1 MAAVATRR
9 GILGSNR
16 YQGTEFNAETCE
28 FSNKDPFLS
37 FFVRSRNAK
46 KSFLYLERFSRILQV
61 ISFINFNR
69 ITLIF
74 RYKVAQRRCRFRC
87 SKLWI
92 PDWRAKSIRT
102 GAGEWFIIPGDV
114 RRTWIKV
121 SRAELA
127 LRPVHTTNHYHNR
140 ILLLP
145 FTTSLLHLRLT
156 SYTDFHLFL
165 RLRYTAIRR
174 MNKVLL
180 FHSCNFYWIRSNA
193 FYTQEFW
200 KTVIIISYWKC
211 VT

>member
-1 MAAVATRR
+1 M
-9 GILGSNR
+9 
-16 YQGTEFNAETCE
+16 
-28 FSNKDPFLS
+28 
-37 FFVRSRNAK
+37 RSRNVK
-46 KSFLYLERFSRILQV
+46 KSSSYLERFSRILQV

-74 RYKVAQRRCRFRC
+74 RYFNFPLLILRYKVAQRYDVVDTMLEIMFIFR
-87 SKLWI
+87 I
-92 PDWRAKSIRT
+92 YWRAKSIRT

-200 KTVIIISYWKC
+200 KTVIIICYWKC
-211 VT
+211 NIKIKKGNNNR

>member
-1 MAAVATRR
+1 M
-9 GILGSNR
+9 
-16 YQGTEFNAETCE
+16 
-28 FSNKDPFLS
+28 
-37 FFVRSRNAK
+37 RSRNAK

-74 RYKVAQRRCRFRC
+74 RYFNFPLLILRYKVAQRYDVVDTMLEIMFIFR
-87 SKLWI
+87 I
-92 PDWRAKSIRT
+92 YWRAKSIRT

-165 RLRYTAIRR
+165 RLRYTRDST
-174 MNKVLL
+174 N
-180 FHSCNFYWIRSNA
+180 
-193 FYTQEFW
+193 E
-200 KTVIIISYWKC
+200 
-211 VT
+211 